1 MIVHEPSMNWQIEKH
16 YFPSF
21 KPLVDTLRVYSTKSS
36 SGQHRSG
43 KAFRVPPEFSGTP
56 LNNFIHKLF
65 DGRDK
70 ELGLILRK
78 FLAS

>member
-1 MIVHEPSMNWQIEKH
+1 MEKR

-21 KPLVDTLRVYSTKSS
+21 KPLVYILRVYSTKSS

-43 KAFRVPPEFSGTP
+43 KSFRVPPEFSGTP

-70 ELGLILRK
+70 ELSVILGKLSIGLVTI
-78 FLAS
+78 AG